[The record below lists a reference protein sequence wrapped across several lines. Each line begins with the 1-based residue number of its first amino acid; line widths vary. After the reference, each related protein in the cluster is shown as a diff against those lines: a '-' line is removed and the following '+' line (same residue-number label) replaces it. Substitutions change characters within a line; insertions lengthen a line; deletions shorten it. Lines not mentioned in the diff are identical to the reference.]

1 MPVEGNP
8 PRETLPVATE
18 QVVWVIVPTTGGV
31 GVDGLVFM
39 VTLPE
44 EAEVHPEELVT
55 VYVYVPDGIPV
66 TVVLV
71 PVPVV
76 VVPPGVRVNVQV
88 PDEGRPLRIT
98 LPVPTSHEG

>member
-1 MPVEGNP
+1 M
-8 PRETLPVATE
+8 
-18 QVVWVIVPTTGGV
+18 IVPTTGGV

-39 VTLPE
+39 VMLPD

-55 VYVYVPDGIPV
+55 VNVYVPDGIPA

-76 VVPPGVRVNVQV
+76 VVPPGDRVKVQDGRIVWCVFPSPIPDSGKKPPAV
-88 PDEGRPLRIT
+88 PGAKP
-98 LPVPTSHEG
+98 